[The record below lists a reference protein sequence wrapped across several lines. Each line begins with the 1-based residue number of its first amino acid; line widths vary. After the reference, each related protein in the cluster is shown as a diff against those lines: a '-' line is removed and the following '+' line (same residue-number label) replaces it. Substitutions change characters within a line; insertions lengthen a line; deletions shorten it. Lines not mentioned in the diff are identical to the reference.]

1 MAYLIGLFL
10 VLAVIFS
17 ATSGTDLMGNIFNP
31 FEKLGAI
38 KDKINQT
45 ISPKT
50 QNEIV
55 IENLNDS
62 YQTLDGFFSETAKN
76 LSDSKDVPAKDKEA
90 LKKAAMAFAKSKELV
105 ANLGQLQKEDK
116 SLLKSA
122 LEKVLGLDKEPV
134 LEPTSIP
141 PQCKL
146 VCGE

>member
-17 ATSGTDLMGNIFNP
+17 ATSGTDLLGDIFNP

-38 KDKINQT
+38 KDKISQT

-50 QNEIV
+50 KNEIV

-62 YQTLDGFFSETAKN
+62 YQTLEGFFSGTAQN
-76 LSDSKDVPAKDKEA
+76 ISNSKDVSTKDKEA
-90 LKKAAMAFAKSKELV
+90 LKKAAEAFTKSKELV

-146 VCGE
+146 VCGK